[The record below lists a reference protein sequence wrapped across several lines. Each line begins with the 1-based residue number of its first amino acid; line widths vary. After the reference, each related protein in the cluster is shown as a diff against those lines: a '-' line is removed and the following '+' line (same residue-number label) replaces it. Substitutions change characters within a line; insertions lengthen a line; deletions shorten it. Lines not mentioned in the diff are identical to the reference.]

1 MRKRARTVGRAIKR
15 WLLTC
20 YQSTQILHKSGERA
34 WPWNWYVV
42 WDMARRDVDYVL
54 AQQKVVEPNR

>member
-1 MRKRARTVGRAIKR
+1 MKR

-20 YQSTQILHKSGERA
+20 YQSTQILHKWGERA

-42 WDMARRDVDYVL
+42 WDMARKDVDYVIG
-54 AQQKVVEPNR
+54 QQKVTKPNR